1 MSERIVLLR
10 KLEELDSYL
19 TELERLR
26 HRTFD
31 ELASS
36 LQLRWSIEHGL
47 QVCIQIVL
55 DVGNHVLAA
64 RGEHDIEDYAEVIE
78 KLGEHNIIPRDFST
92 RIRGM
97 AGFRNILVHE
107 YGEVNLRE
115 VYRILQERLDDF
127 REFARYVG
135 NHIIEQMERD

>member
-19 TELERLR
+19 AELERLR
-26 HRTFD
+26 QHTFD
-31 ELASS
+31 ELGTS
-36 LQLRWSIEHGL
+36 LHLRWSIEHGL
-47 QVCIQIVL
+47 QLSIQIVL
-55 DVGNHVLAA
+55 DVGNLILAA
-64 RGEHDIEDYAEVIE
+64 LGEHDIEDYAEVIE
-78 KLGEHNIIPRDFST
+78 KLGEHGIIPKDFSA

-107 YGEVNLRE
+107 YAEVNLRE

-127 REFARYVG
+127 LEFARYAG
-135 NHIIEQMERD
+135 NHIIERMERE